1 MSFIPSMRASNPFDR
16 AGVTRV
22 GHVTRGRIPGPT
34 AACPD
39 PGSLRKLNDVRQ
51 AWELSRACYL
61 DRAIRD
67 DSDDEFW
74 KAVQVAID
82 PLLMAVGLVGGT
94 GAVGAS
100 TGGAVV
106 ALGLG
111 VGSMPV
117 AATGPRLGREFARG
131 LLDRLGLGALS
142 EHVARHLDA
151 VGATLERGIRTA
163 WHSGGSFTATH
174 AAAHDMADAFGIFF
188 GLILR
193 ALVAAASGTP
203 AGSPVEAAPIPLEAI
218 LRSARPKELGD
229 KLEDYLRRNAARL
242 AASSGAGDGVKSPFI
257 LL

>member
-1 MSFIPSMRASNPFDR
+1 MSFIPAMRASNPFDR
-16 AGVTRV
+16 AGVMRT

-39 PGSLRKLNDVRQ
+39 LGSLRKLDYVRQ

-67 DSDDEFW
+67 YAGDEFW
-74 KAVQVAID
+74 QAVQVAID

-94 GAVGAS
+94 EPVGAS
-100 TGGAVV
+100 AGGAVV

-117 AATGPRLGREFARG
+117 AMTGPRLGRDFGRG
-131 LLDRLGLGALS
+131 LLDWLGVGAHS
-142 EHVARHLDA
+142 EHVAGRLEA

-163 WHSGGSFTATH
+163 WNSGGSFTAMH

-188 GLILR
+188 GLLLK
-193 ALVAAASGTP
+193 ALVAATSQVE
-203 AGSPVEAAPIPLEAI
+203 PVHL
-218 LRSARPKELGD
+218 STRPPELGD
-229 KLEDYLRRNAARL
+229 KLEAYLRINPAL
-242 AASSGAGDGVKSPFI
+242 PVETPTTGGAVKDPTA
-257 LL
+257 LP